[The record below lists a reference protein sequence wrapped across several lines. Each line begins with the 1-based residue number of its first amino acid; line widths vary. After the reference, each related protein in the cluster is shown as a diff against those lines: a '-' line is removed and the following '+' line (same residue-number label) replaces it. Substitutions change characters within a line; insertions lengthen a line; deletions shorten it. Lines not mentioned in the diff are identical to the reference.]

1 MNLAEKIA
9 IEIREMVCGPFSWSL
24 LATGC
29 YLTLMDGWMDDLQFY
44 ALFTSI
50 SVISVQLAD
59 DNERPFTVE
68 KISPR
73 AGLELRPLG
82 Q

>member
-24 LATGC
+24 LASEC
-29 YLTLMDGWMDDLQFY
+29 GWMDDLQFY

-73 AGLELRPLG
+73 AGLELRPLD